1 MPVTMPVFFFDL
13 PYDGCVAFDSG
24 QMSFDF
30 PASATRTLGRGIYHT
45 SKNVAVCGAL
55 KA

>member
-1 MPVTMPVFFFDL
+1 MPLFFFDL
-13 PYDGCVAFDSG
+13 SYQARVAFEPG
-24 QMSFDF
+24 ELWFDK
-30 PASATRTLGRGIYHT
+30 ASASRTLGRGNYYT